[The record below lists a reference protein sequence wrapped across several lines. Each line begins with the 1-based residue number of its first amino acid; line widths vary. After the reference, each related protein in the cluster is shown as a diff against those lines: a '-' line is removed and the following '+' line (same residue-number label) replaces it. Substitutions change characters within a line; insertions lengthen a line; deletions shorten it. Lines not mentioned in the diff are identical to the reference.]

1 MPTIGGRYYSG
12 FGKYSAYQSLVIQ
25 RARMSEANQ
34 RAATAVATLTSVVSN
49 ASMNLSQGLAEL
61 ATKAAIKRMSDEA
74 AAKASATFT
83 NLDISR

>member
-1 MPTIGGRYYSG
+1 MPTIGGRYYSA

-25 RARMSEANQ
+25 RARMSEANE
-34 RAATAVATLTSVVSN
+34 RAATAASTLTTVFSN
-49 ASMNLSQGLAEL
+49 ASMNLAQGLAEL

-74 AAKASATFT
+74 AAKANTTFA

>member
-12 FGKYSAYQSLVIQ
+12 FGRHSAYQSLVIQ
-25 RARMSEANQ
+25 RARMAEANE
-34 RAATAVATLTSVVSN
+34 RAATAALTLTSVVSN

-74 AAKASATFT
+74 AAKANATFGS
-83 NLDISR
+83 LDISR